1 MDGWRLDADRAR
13 AVLTKAE
20 SDAEGIAK
28 ATTTMETAIGHATAA
43 VGTGSQAAAALA
55 DLSTDPLGIDLLA
68 VKNQV
73 ATAISATRSSI
84 SDYEQ
89 GDEQMA
95 TDTAKHVAD
104 VGWGGSE

>member
-1 MDGWRLDADRAR
+1 MDGWRLAPALAR
-13 AVLTKAE
+13 AIITKAE
-20 SDAEGIAK
+20 TDAEGIAK
-28 ATTTMETAIGHATAA
+28 ATTMMETAIGHASAA

-55 DLSTDPLGIDLLA
+55 DLSIDPLGIDLQA

-95 TDTAKHVAD
+95 TDAAKHVAD
-104 VGWGGSE
+104 VRWGSSE